1 MVMYFTLPLHYN
13 LNNSNCQDHNSNKFI
28 FVEVYKFELLNL
40 SEVNKMFKENFIKI
54 CNVKGIPPTV
64 ACRDI
69 GLSAAAFTKWDD
81 SSVPRRATLQ
91 KFSDYF
97 GVSVDYLLGKEE
109 GKNPTTETGELKEDS
124 KRIIHVPVYEKLG
137 RFDLV
142 EASGVPVKPVIER
155 IPNTHF
161 RVNSVAAS
169 IPFSS
174 IYDEL
179 EYEEY
184 RADPGSEEMYTAIRL
199 HDDSMSP
206 RMMPGDVVIVKLQK
220 TLNDGDVAVLCPDDV
235 AICRKIKK
243 TPEGI
248 LLLATNQAY
257 EPIFCPGADLSSGK
271 VRVIGI
277 VAELRAKFE

>member
-1 MVMYFTLPLHYN
+1 
-13 LNNSNCQDHNSNKFI
+13 
-28 FVEVYKFELLNL
+28 
-40 SEVNKMFKENFIKI
+40 MFKKRFVALCAK
-54 CNVKGIPPTV
+54 KGVAASV
-64 ACRDI
+64 ACQAI
-69 GLSAAAFTKWDD
+69 GLSDSTYSKWTD
-81 SSVPRRATLQ
+81 STRPRDTTLQ
-91 KFSDYF
+91 KFADYF

-109 GKNPTTETGELKEDS
+109 EQNPTAEDGTIEDGP

-142 EASGVPVKPVIER
+142 EASGVPVKSVTEKKN
-155 IPNTHF
+155 NTHF
-161 RVNSVAAS
+161 RVNAVAAS

-174 IYDEL
+174 IYGEL